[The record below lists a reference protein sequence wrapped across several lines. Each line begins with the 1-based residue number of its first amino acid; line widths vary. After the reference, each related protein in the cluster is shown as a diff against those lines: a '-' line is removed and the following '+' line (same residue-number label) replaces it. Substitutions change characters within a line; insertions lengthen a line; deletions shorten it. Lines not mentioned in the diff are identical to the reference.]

1 MFAEKDRLFDVEQ
14 RHQLIFEDAS
24 VAVLTADEGF
34 GVQTAIFPH
43 EVNDSAAVF
52 FVVVFFRRRML
63 FVGIKPEVAGIPS
76 RKISAQLVAQFF
88 ECGYSFV

>member
-52 FVVVFFRRRML
+52 FVVVFSNGACFSWVSNPKLRAFHR
-63 FVGIKPEVAGIPS
+63 IK
-76 RKISAQLVAQFF
+76 
-88 ECGYSFV
+88 

>member
-14 RHQLIFEDAS
+14 RHQLIFEDPS

-52 FVVVFFRRRML
+52 FVVVFFPTAHTFRGYQTR
-63 FVGIKPEVAGIPS
+63 S
-76 RKISAQLVAQFF
+76 
-88 ECGYSFV
+88 CGHSIA